1 MKRIVC
7 TFILSA
13 GVLLAVGQ
21 EIAPAKKGA
30 AYGAPIEKKEG
41 VSLTEMETIVTEKGV
56 FEGKVSGKVTEVC
69 LEKGC
74 WMRIEKA
81 NGETMLVRF
90 KDYGFFMPKDLVGH
104 NVLMDG
110 EAKIKELSV
119 AQQKH
124 YAEDGGKS
132 KEEIEKITQ
141 PKKDVQFLAKG
152 VLVL

>member
-1 MKRIVC
+1 MKKLFC
-7 TFILSA
+7 TLILSTA
-13 GVLLAVGQ
+13 ILLTKGQ
-21 EIAPAKKGA
+21 SIAPAAKGV
-30 AYGAPIEKKEG
+30 AYGAPIEKKDATG
-41 VSLTEMETIVTEKGV
+41 IAAMEKTVVEKGV
-56 FEGKVSGKVTEVC
+56 FEGKISGKVTEVC

-74 WMRIEKA
+74 WMRIEKPG
-81 NGETMLVRF
+81 GETMLVRF

-104 NVLMDG
+104 TVLVEG
-110 EAKIKELSV
+110 EAKIKEISV

-141 PKKDVQFLAKG
+141 PKKEVQFIAKG